1 MRDFIQ
7 RNDKI
12 NTADESENKVEGRN
26 PVIEVLK
33 SERTVEK
40 LYVAKGDIEG
50 SIKMIIAVA
59 REKGIPIIEVDRK
72 KLDAMSESKSHQGV
86 IALVT
91 PYKYSTVEEML
102 DIAKTKGEDAF
113 IIVLDEI
120 EDPHNLGSII
130 RSANA
135 CGAHGVIIPKR
146 RSAFITPTVIKA
158 SAGAIEYVKIAKV
171 TNLNQTLKELKD
183 KGLWV
188 IGTDMDGDVCYK
200 ANLKGPVAVVIGSEG
215 KGLSRLVKE
224 NCDMVVSIPIIGEI
238 ESYNASVAAGIV
250 MYEIMRQRGITG
262 E

>member
-7 RNDKI
+7 RNDRI
-12 NTADESENKVEGRN
+12 NADSESENKVEGRN

-50 SIKMIIAVA
+50 SIKMIIAIA

-72 KLDAMSESKSHQGV
+72 KLDVMSESKSHQGV

-91 PYKYSTVEEML
+91 PYKYSTVDEIL

-130 RSANA
+130 RTANA

-158 SAGAIEYVKIAKV
+158 SAGAIEHVKIAKV

-188 IGTDMDGDVCYK
+188 IGTDMDGDICYK
-200 ANLKGPVAVVIGSEG
+200 SNLKGPVAVVIGSEG

-250 MYEIMRQRGITG
+250 MYEIMRQRGIGG

>member
-1 MRDFIQ
+1 MRDFVQ
-7 RNDKI
+7 RNDRI
-12 NTADESENKVEGRN
+12 NTAVESENQVEGRN

-33 SERTVEK
+33 SDRTVEK
-40 LYVAKGDIEG
+40 LYIAKGEIEG
-50 SIKMIIAVA
+50 SIKMIAAIA
-59 REKGIPIIEVDRK
+59 RERGIPIIEADRK

-91 PYKYSTVEEML
+91 SYKYSTVDEML
-102 DIAKTKGEDAF
+102 DIAKSRGEDAF

-146 RSAFITPTVIKA
+146 RSALITPTVIKA
-158 SAGAIEYVKIAKV
+158 SAGAVEHIKIAKV
-171 TNLNQTLKELKD
+171 TNINQTLKELKGR
-183 KGLWV
+183 GLWV
-188 IGTDMDGDVCYK
+188 MGTDMNGDICYK
-200 ANLKGPVAVVIGSEG
+200 TNLKGPAAVVIGSEG
-215 KGLSRLVKE
+215 RGLSRLVKE
-224 NCDMVVSIPIIGEI
+224 NCDMIVSIPIIGEI

-250 MYEIMRQRGITG
+250 MYEIMRQRGITS

>member
-7 RNDKI
+7 RNDRI
-12 NTADESENKVEGRN
+12 NADSESENKVEGRN

-50 SIKMIIAVA
+50 SIKMIIAIA

-72 KLDAMSESKSHQGV
+72 KLDVMSESKSHQGV

-91 PYKYSTVEEML
+91 PYKYSTVDEIL

-130 RSANA
+130 RTANA

-188 IGTDMDGDVCYK
+188 IGTDMDGDICYK
-200 ANLKGPVAVVIGSEG
+200 SNLKGPVAVVIGSEG

-250 MYEIMRQRGITG
+250 MYEIMRQRGIGG